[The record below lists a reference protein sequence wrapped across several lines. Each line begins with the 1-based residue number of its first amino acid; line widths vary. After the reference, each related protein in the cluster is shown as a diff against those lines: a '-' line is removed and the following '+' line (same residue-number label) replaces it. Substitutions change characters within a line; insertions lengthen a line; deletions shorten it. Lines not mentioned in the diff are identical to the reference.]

1 MHIAD
6 QPFVAEFGHRCLAA
20 QTRFITHGRATWGM
34 DIIKYDVYRGSNIG
48 VYVST
53 NADLVLIPMG
63 FAKSKAEK
71 LGEYLGVRYVYASV
85 ANTRLIGSL
94 SVMNN
99 KGILLP
105 KTAFQNE
112 YDLLRETTDL
122 EIGVLDSR
130 FTALGNV
137 ICANDK
143 GAIVSPWL
151 SGHDCQMISD
161 VLGVETIQ
169 KKIAGFNQTG
179 AVMVANNTG
188 AAIHPEA
195 DEEDMEVFASLLGVK
210 IEQSS
215 INNGVPYVA
224 SGILANDNAVVVGTL
239 TTGPEIMMLTRAF
252 LN

>member
-1 MHIAD
+1 
-6 QPFVAEFGHRCLAA
+6 
-20 QTRFITHGRATWGM
+20 M
-34 DIIKYDVYRGSNIG
+34 DIIKFDVYRGPNIG
-48 VYVST
+48 VYISVNDKT
-53 NADLVLIPMG
+53 VLLPMG
-63 FAKSKAEK
+63 FAKTKAEK
-71 LGEYLGVRYVYASV
+71 LSKYLGVEYVYTSI

-94 SVMNN
+94 CVMNN

-112 YDLLRETTDL
+112 YDFLKKEL
-122 EIGVLDSR
+122 EIEVGVLDSKL
-130 FTALGNV
+130 TALGNV
-137 ICANDK
+137 ICSNDK
-143 GAIVSPWL
+143 GAIVSPWF
-151 SGHDCQMISD
+151 SKEDCQTISD

-179 AVMVANNTG
+179 VVMVANNSG

-195 DEEDMEVFASLLGVK
+195 DEEDMKTFSNLLGVK

-215 INNGVPYVA
+215 VNNGIPYVS
-224 SGILANDNAVVVGTL
+224 SGILANNNCIIVGSL